1 MQTTKLD
8 YKKTALI
15 GLAFMTISAFWQ
27 LYNNEVPLM
36 LEEMIGSDRQFVIN
50 MIMSLDNITALFLL
64 PFFGSLSDR
73 VNTRI
78 GKRMPFIII
87 GTVVSVVFMLIMPIA
102 FSKGSLIAFFIS
114 VGGLLLSMSFYRSPA
129 VALMPDVT
137 PKPLRSA
144 GNAVINLMG
153 AVGLIFIQ
161 FMTIVLGGEKNYA
174 ELFTAVALF
183 MLMSLVVMFFTVDE
197 NKLVAQMPVE
207 TETEEERV
215 ARENQGIK
223 IAGGE
228 RVSLFFLLVSVFL
241 WYMAYSAIETNY
253 TRYAKD
259 IWGLTDGAYSKP
271 MLFASIVAL
280 VSFVPIGV
288 LSNRFGRKKTI
299 LGALGVLLAAVVI
312 TAFIRGYTPVLYV
325 LFALIGVSWAAINVN
340 SYPMVVEMSRGA
352 DVGKYT
358 GLYYTFSM
366 AAQIA
371 TPVITGFMFDL
382 FGRIFNIS
390 FEILFPYA
398 ALFLFVA
405 IITMIFVR
413 HGEAA
418 PEAEAKS
425 KHDMETVQNNDA
437 E

>member
-1 MQTTKLD
+1 MQTRLD

-36 LEEMIGSDRQFVIN
+36 LEELIGSDKQFIIN

-64 PFFGSLSDR
+64 PFFGSLSDKM
-73 VNTRI
+73 NTRI

-102 FSKGSLIAFFIS
+102 FMKKSLVAFFIA

-144 GNAVINLMG
+144 GNAMINLMG
-153 AVGLIFIQ
+153 SIGLIFIQ
-161 FMTIVLGGEKNYA
+161 IVTIILGGSKNYT
-174 ELFTAVALF
+174 ELFIIVALF
-183 MLMSLVVMFFTVDE
+183 MLISLVVMFFTVDE
-197 NKLVAQMPVE
+197 NKLVSMMPPNV
-207 TETEEERV
+207 ETEEERI

-223 IAGGE
+223 IVGGE
-228 RVSLFFLLVSVFL
+228 RVSLIFLLCSVFL

-288 LSNRFGRKKTI
+288 LSNKMGRKKTI
-299 LGALGVLLAAVVI
+299 LGALGVLFSAVGI
-312 TAFIRGYTPVLYV
+312 TSFIRGYTPVLYF
-325 LFALIGVSWAAINVN
+325 LFALIGISWAAINVN

-371 TPVITGFMFDL
+371 TPVITGFMFDVFNRA
-382 FGRIFNIS
+382 FGIS

-398 ALFLFVA
+398 SLFLFAA
-405 IITMIFVR
+405 IITMVFVK
-413 HGEAA
+413 HGEAK
-418 PEAEAKS
+418 PEIAEIK
-425 KHDMETVQNNDA
+425 ENTECEN
-437 E
+437 

>member
-1 MQTTKLD
+1 
-8 YKKTALI
+8 
-15 GLAFMTISAFWQ
+15 
-27 LYNNEVPLM
+27 
-36 LEEMIGSDRQFVIN
+36 
-50 MIMSLDNITALFLL
+50 
-64 PFFGSLSDR
+64 
-73 VNTRI
+73 
-78 GKRMPFIII
+78 
-87 GTVVSVVFMLIMPIA
+87 
-102 FSKGSLIAFFIS
+102 
-114 VGGLLLSMSFYRSPA
+114 
-129 VALMPDVT
+129 
-137 PKPLRSA
+137 
-144 GNAVINLMG
+144 
-153 AVGLIFIQ
+153 
-161 FMTIVLGGEKNYA
+161 
-174 ELFTAVALF
+174 
-183 MLMSLVVMFFTVDE
+183 
-197 NKLVAQMPVE
+197 
-207 TETEEERV
+207 
-215 ARENQGIK
+215 
-223 IAGGE
+223 
-228 RVSLFFLLVSVFL
+228 
-241 WYMAYSAIETNY
+241 MAYSAIETNY

-418 PEAEAKS
+418 PEAEAKP

>member
-8 YKKTALI
+8 YRRTALI

-36 LEEMIGSDRQFVIN
+36 LRELIGNDKEFVIN
-50 MIMSLDNITALFLL
+50 IIMSLDNVTALFLL

-87 GTVVSVVFMLIMPIA
+87 GTVVSVVFMLVMPIA
-102 FSKGSLIAFFIS
+102 FAKKSIIAYFIA
-114 VGGLLLSMSFYRSPA
+114 VGGLLLAMSFYRSPA

-137 PKPLRSA
+137 PKPLRAA

-161 FMTIVLGGEKNYA
+161 GMTILLGGESHYN
-174 ELFTAVALF
+174 ELFTIVALF
-183 MLMSLVVMFFTVDE
+183 MLISLVVMFFTVDE
-197 NKLVAQMPVE
+197 NKLVAQMPPDV
-207 TETEEERV
+207 ETEEERI

-228 RVSLFFLLVSVFL
+228 RKSLFILLVSVFL

-253 TRYAKD
+253 SRYAED
-259 IWGLTDGAYSKP
+259 IWGLTNGAYSKP

-280 VSFVPIGV
+280 ISFVPIGI
-288 LSNRFGRKKTI
+288 LSNKLGRKKTI
-299 LGALGVLLAAVVI
+299 ISSLGVLFTAVSI
-312 TAFIRGYTPVLYV
+312 TSFIRGYTPVLYL
-325 LFALIGVSWAAINVN
+325 LFALIGISWAAINVN

-371 TPVITGFMFDL
+371 TPVLTGIMFDA
-382 FGRIFNIS
+382 FNQAFNIS
-390 FEILFPYA
+390 FELLFPYA
-398 ALFLFVA
+398 GMFLAAA
-405 IITMIFVR
+405 IVTMLFVR
-413 HGEAA
+413 HGEAS
-418 PEAEAKS
+418 PESPANTENPESTEDTEKI
-425 KHDMETVQNNDA
+425 
-437 E
+437 

>member
-1 MQTTKLD
+1 
-8 YKKTALI
+8 
-15 GLAFMTISAFWQ
+15 
-27 LYNNEVPLM
+27 M
-36 LEEMIGSDRQFVIN
+36 LEELIGSNKQFVIN
-50 MIMSLDNITALFLL
+50 IIMSLDNITALFLL

-73 VNTRI
+73 ISTRI

-102 FSKGSLIAFFIS
+102 FAKNSLPFFFVA

-153 AVGLIFIQ
+153 AIGLIFIQ
-161 FMTIVLGGEKNYA
+161 LVTIILGGASNYA
-174 ELFTAVALF
+174 ELFTIVALF
-183 MLMSLVVMFFTVDE
+183 MLISLVVMFFTVDE
-197 NKLVAQMPVE
+197 NKLVAQMPPDV
-207 TETEEERV
+207 ETEEERI

-228 RVSLFFLLVSVFL
+228 RKSLFILLVSVFL

-280 VSFVPIGV
+280 ISFVPIGM
-288 LSNRFGRKKTI
+288 LSNKLGRKKTI
-299 LGALGVLLAAVVI
+299 IGSLGVLFSAVSI
-312 TAFIRGYTPVLYV
+312 TSFIRGYTPVLYL
-325 LFALIGVSWAAINVN
+325 LFALIGISWAAINVN

-371 TPVITGFMFDL
+371 TPVLTGIMFDA
-382 FGRIFNIS
+382 FNKVFNIS

-398 ALFLFVA
+398 GLFLAAA
-405 IITMIFVR
+405 IVTMLFVR
-413 HGEAA
+413 HGEAM
-418 PEAEAKS
+418 PEISAKNTENAEKS
-425 KHDMETVQNNDA
+425 ENTEKE
-437 E
+437 